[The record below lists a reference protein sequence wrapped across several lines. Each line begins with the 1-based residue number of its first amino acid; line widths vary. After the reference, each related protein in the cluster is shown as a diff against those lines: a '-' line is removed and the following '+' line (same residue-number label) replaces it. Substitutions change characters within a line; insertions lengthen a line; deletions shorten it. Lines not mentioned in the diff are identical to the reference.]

1 MADASKLPLVAGLYM
16 GQWANKT
23 TPTPKLAAQISATAT
38 IITVDAP
45 LKNLSGTIVTGA
57 FLVAIKK
64 ASGFAENI
72 WVPASAVSADG
83 LTLGTA
89 LIPVVRGVDPDGID
103 FTTGSSDFADSHI
116 ADEPVYCVV
125 SAIIPELLRSSI
137 QGLIATGA
145 VDFVMGTEPGA
156 GGETVTVYRTTTAGV
171 KLGFLRWYLTST
183 KVEYSND
190 GAAWTAIDDTVASVL
205 LKISSADTTPGYGED
220 KIQAGANVTITK
232 INTGAN
238 EYLEISTS
246 VGAAVDTHEVYTP
259 AYMTGGAS
267 AESVIAIWDS
277 VSDGEFDVT
286 IDGTLKHVTACDFTA
301 PVGDMDAVAAVIQA
315 AIRVATSSTETC
327 VWSTDHFIITSA
339 DTTSSSEISVTSAY
353 GAGVGTDISG
363 AGAGTYMDSDTG
375 NGTASDPVLDPTADA
390 GSLVKLDATG
400 NLDHVFRGDAV
411 ILVAGESIDGTTTP
425 QCIYISDGTV
435 GTAGRVFKADADD
448 LTNMG
453 VRAVGFVTSNVTVG
467 ESVIV
472 YIKGLVSGFTGLTPG
487 VDYFLS
493 ITAGAI
499 STTIQN
505 AGVCVCRAIS
515 ATEIK
520 IMSLVPSIFVSF
532 AYTDNEG
539 SQGTTDT
546 EISIGFRA
554 KSISCVGG
562 FYDVRNDITQYTVS
576 NGLAHGLIEYGNRT
590 NVTNVAGDYGAYLAK
605 SLHTGGATGS
615 VITVLSETDN
625 TVTIRRVTTQDT
637 SSGTN
642 RNGGSLYF
650 LILG

>member
-57 FLVAIKK
+57 FLMAIKK

-353 GAGVGTDISG
+353 GAGAGTDISG

-487 VDYFLS
+487 VDYSLS
-493 ITAGAI
+493 TTAGGI
-499 STTIQN
+499 SDTVTSN
-505 AGVCVCRAIS
+505 PAVRVARAIS
-515 ATEIK
+515 ATQVMIVDDAPVE
-520 IMSLVPSIFVSF
+520 M
-532 AYTDNEG
+532 
-539 SQGTTDT
+539 
-546 EISIGFRA
+546 
-554 KSISCVGG
+554 
-562 FYDVRNDITQYTVS
+562 
-576 NGLAHGLIEYGNRT
+576 
-590 NVTNVAGDYGAYLAK
+590 AYLATT
-605 SLHTGGATGS
+605 TGGVLENAYIDVAITTGFRPLW
-615 VITVLSETDN
+615 ITANFALPSTDQSNAMGQWANGTQYGIWRVTDQNADDGFVGSASTNLGYVYHDKTANDYWAIKVQSFTDN
-625 TVTIRRVTTQDT
+625 TVTLRFTAKGAALNNTIY
-637 SSGTN
+637 SN
-642 RNGGSLYF
+642 L
-650 LILG
+650 LIHG